1 MNPGG
6 FVQKLELSSS
16 FTVADSAIMAASVI
30 TELIRNNILTAEI
43 LLLLTSSTC
52 NENNLENP
60 VKDVFKAIK

>member
-30 TELIRNNILTAEI
+30 TELIRNNILTAVI